1 MLLVDVVVF
10 GMHFGHV
17 YTSGTE
23 LFLGGQWGG
32 GRGEDGGR
40 EKGGREKRGREKRG
54 RERGR
59 GEGEGKEG
67 GRGGRDGAI
76 NVQVTRRVQIA

>member
-1 MLLVDVVVF
+1 MDLLLLLVDVVVF

-40 EKGGREKRGREKRG
+40 EKRG

-59 GEGEGKEG
+59 GEGEGEEG
-67 GRGGRDGAI
+67 GREGRERRERREGAI
-76 NVQVTRRVQIA
+76 NVQVTRRV

>member
-1 MLLVDVVVF
+1 MRGAQEAGVDLLLLLVDVVVF

-32 GRGEDGGR
+32 GRERREGGGGR
-40 EKGGREKRGREKRG
+40 GGKEGEERKGGRDVE
-54 RERGR
+54 
-59 GEGEGKEG
+59 EG
-67 GRGGRDGAI
+67 GRGGRD
-76 NVQVTRRVQIA
+76 

>member
-1 MLLVDVVVF
+1 MDLLLLLVDVVVF

-40 EKGGREKRGREKRG
+40 EKGGREKRGRERE
-54 RERGR
+54 ERG
-59 GEGEGKEG
+59 KEE
-67 GRGGRDGAI
+67 
-76 NVQVTRRVQIA
+76 RREVGIES